1 MAIRYAVANGNWS
14 NPATWNGGTLPTSAD
29 DVFSNNFIIT
39 IDQNITVLT
48 LRNTTNTTP
57 AITAGG
63 SFLVNGNGLTITCLS
78 STGIVQNNT
87 VSDCLTITG
96 NGNNTFNINILGSQ
110 GGSTFRAIVITSTG
124 TVNWV
129 GSIYASAS
137 GFGTLYINGNC
148 IFNLIGN
155 LRHTS
160 TGSTTYTLATGSSV
174 TPTLNIIGDIG
185 NTTVNQGTAVIRCLN
200 NITLNI
206 TGNIISPSNF
216 SNIPIIL
223 EGGSLHNVFVV
234 GNITAGLSNVCI
246 SSGIATYIKIIGTVT
261 ASNNFS
267 AISLTNSSSV
277 CIVSGPIISSSYGR
291 IPLSVPRICFI
302 NSSTTYW
309 DFVDDSVNGANSGP
323 LPNRFLLYSPD
334 TIADSPVPANV
345 RQGITYAL
353 GSQTGTLI
361 VPSPSNVR
369 KDIPTDNTV
378 GTADLTAADMW
389 DYLASNITTSGSI
402 GEVVKDIKQKTDL
415 IPNNPT
421 SNESVGAIVASYNV

>member
-1 MAIRYAVANGNWS
+1 MASYKAVATGNFS
-14 NPATWNGGTLPTSAD
+14 NVAIWNIWNGSAWIAASVIPSD
-29 DVFSNNFIIT
+29 ADNVWANNFIIT
-39 IDQNITVLT
+39 IDQSITVLT
-48 LRNTTNTTP
+48 LRNTSNSAP
-57 AITAGG
+57 AIVTVGG

-87 VSDCLTITG
+87 VSDCFTITG

-137 GFGTLYINGNC
+137 GLGTVYIIGNC
-148 IFNLIGN
+148 IFNFIGD

-160 TGSTTYTLATGSSV
+160 TGSTTFTLVTGNSV
-174 TPTLNIIGDIG
+174 TPTLNIIGNIGDI
-185 NTTVNQGTAVIRCLN
+185 TANQSTGVIRCLN

-206 TGNIISPSNF
+206 TGNIISPSNS

-234 GNITAGLSNVCI
+234 GNITAGLSSVCI

-291 IPLSVPRICFI
+291 IPLFVPRICFI

-309 DFVDDSVNGANSGP
+309 DFVDDLVNGASSGP
-323 LPNRFLLYSPD
+323 LPNRFILYSPD
-334 TIADSPVPANV
+334 TIVDAPIPANV
-345 RQGITYAL
+345 RQGTIYAL
-353 GSQTGTLI
+353 GTQTGTLA
-361 VPSPSNVR
+361 VPSPSDVR
-369 KDIPTDNTV
+369 KNTPTDNTV
-378 GTADLTAADMW
+378 GTADLTAQDFLDLLSTSPDPIAERLRNVATVQSTGDQ
-389 DYLASNITTSGSI
+389 ITSLS
-402 GEVVKDIKQKTDL
+402 
-415 IPNNPT
+415 
-421 SNESVGAIVASYNV
+421 